1 MFVWLSSAEEIFAS
15 QVPDESEIKISRIFR
30 ADEGFCGVEFVAI
43 NLEEF
48 FRQIGPSQESRFLT
62 SPEGLASNVMMHAA
76 S

>member
-1 MFVWLSSAEEIFAS
+1 MFVWLSSAEEIVAS

-48 FRQIGPSQESRFLT
+48 SPDWPFAGKQIPHE
-62 SPEGLASNVMMHAA
+62 P
-76 S
+76 